1 MLSYLSGRFGN
12 GKKVAEALLIES
24 IINNKNTNADF
35 FKEQLLKRFGIDASD
50 DLLKNIV
57 LNLSNQFN
65 LTGNQKERNKD
76 VVFVEPIGTEDF
88 RIADASNRALN
99 DETSSDFKCNSM
111 ILLRL
116 FIRDMIFVIPNV
128 IAAWT

>member
-1 MLSYLSGRFGN
+1 M
-12 GKKVAEALLIES
+12 
-24 IINNKNTNADF
+24 ADF

-65 LTGNQKERNKD
+65 LTGDQKERNKD

-88 RIADASNRALN
+88 LNRRRLQ
-99 DETSSDFKCNSM
+99 SSIK
-111 ILLRL
+111 R
-116 FIRDMIFVIPNV
+116 
-128 IAAWT
+128 